1 MKRKLLSIL
10 ALLCLTVSSAAET
23 TVTFTPNDLTNG
35 AVWDGAKNNVT
46 KDGVTLTAEQCD
58 GYMIYGSGSFTTTLG
73 NFTRIEITAGS
84 VDISGDGW
92 SGNTWTGNAESVSA
106 NFNIED
112 WSGITIV
119 CTIETGSAQEETLLT
134 TIVNTGDNDSFNSGS
149 KTFDNIATVT
159 FSGNVIN
166 SGDDYYG
173 WYSDEER
180 TLTVTAA
187 EGYTITRVKF
197 YNFSGS
203 AFDAEAPFE
212 AILVKSGY
220 DNITIVNG
228 TSLEYNGVTK
238 IEVYGYA
245 STPEPA
251 APTVVASGNC
261 GTSGHESDVTWSLTD
276 DGTLTISGS
285 GAMADYASA
294 GAQPWKSSRTSI
306 TSIVVGEGVTHIGNS
321 AFRGC
326 SNATSISLPTSLT
339 SIGNSAFNGCT
350 NEALTSITIPENV
363 ESIGQQAFMNC
374 PGLTSVTI
382 GNSVTSIGNG
392 AFTSCNNEGF
402 TTVTIPDKVESI
414 GNNAFLACT
423 GLMTVTLGSG
433 VTSIGSSAFA
443 NCSNLTTVTLNSNP
457 TIDTYAFPATTA
469 VTMNLTAN
477 AAGGANWMTFYNQNY
492 DFEADAN
499 TQVFKAALTDTE
511 LTLTKL
517 EMDQTVTKSNAV
529 ILKSTASPIVMTLT
543 STASSNDFS
552 GNSLQGVSAAAGL
565 TAADP
570 STTFVLNNGTGGVGF
585 YRLKSGKTLGVGKAY
600 LTYSGA
606 SAPEFF
612 GFGETTGVNEVRGQM
627 EDVRGEYYDLQ
638 GRRVVNPTK
647 GLYIVNGK
655 KVVIK

>member
-1 MKRKLLSIL
+1 MYCYPNAADLTWDEDGCDDFKASKATVCHVYAGQLS
-10 ALLCLTVSSAAET
+10 AYQSDFTGVN
-23 TVTFTPNDLTNG
+23 VTFEGDLP
-35 AVWDGAKNNVT
+35 
-46 KDGVTLTAEQCD
+46 
-58 GYMIYGSGSFTTTLG
+58 
-73 NFTRIEITAGS
+73 
-84 VDISGDGW
+84 
-92 SGNTWTGNAESVSA
+92 
-106 NFNIED
+106 
-112 WSGITIV
+112 
-119 CTIETGSAQEETLLT
+119 
-134 TIVNTGDNDSFNSGS
+134 
-149 KTFDNIATVT
+149 
-159 FSGNVIN
+159 
-166 SGDDYYG
+166 
-173 WYSDEER
+173 
-180 TLTVTAA
+180 
-187 EGYTITRVKF
+187 
-197 YNFSGS
+197 
-203 AFDAEAPFE
+203 AP
-212 AILVKSGY
+212 A
-220 DNITIVNG
+220 
-228 TSLEYNGVTK
+228 
-238 IEVYGYA
+238 
-245 STPEPA
+245 PA
-251 APTVVASGNC
+251 VVASGDC
-261 GTSGHESDVTWSLTD
+261 GTTGHESEVTWSLTD
-276 DGTLTISGS
+276 DGTMTISGT

-294 GAQPWKSSRTSI
+294 GAQPWKGSRSSI

-382 GNSVTSIGNG
+382 GNSVTSIGNA
-392 AFTSCNNEGF
+392 AFSSCNNASF
-402 TTVTIPDKVESI
+402 TTVDIPNSVETI
-414 GNNAFLACT
+414 GQNAFLACT
-423 GLMTVTLGSG
+423 GLTTVTLGSG

-457 TIDTYAFPATTA
+457 TIGTYAFNGIADGAA

-499 TQVFKAALTDTE
+499 TQVFKAALTEDKLTLTE
-511 LTLTKL
+511 LTT
-517 EMDQTVTKSNAV
+517 DQIVTKNNAV

-543 STASSNDFS
+543 STDSSNDFS
-552 GNSLQGVSAAAGL
+552 GNSLTGVSTAAGEE
-565 TAADP
+565 TDG
-570 STTFVLNNGTGGVGF
+570 TFYVLNYKSGTGVGF
-585 YRLKSGKTLGVGKAY
+585 YKLASGKKVGVGKAY

-638 GRRVVNPTK
+638 GRRVAQPTK